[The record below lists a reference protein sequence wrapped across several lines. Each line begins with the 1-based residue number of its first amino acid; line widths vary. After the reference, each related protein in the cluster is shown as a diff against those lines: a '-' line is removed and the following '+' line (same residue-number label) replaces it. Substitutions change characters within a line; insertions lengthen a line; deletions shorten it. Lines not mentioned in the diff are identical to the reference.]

1 MFLFFLI
8 LVLFSNLLF
17 SHDIWIE
24 KVGKDFFLN
33 YGHHKHGHSQEEKLP
48 YKVENVM
55 EVKCF
60 DKDLKI
66 INVKVSKEY
75 PLKVEGD
82 CAFIY
87 ILYSSGYWTK
97 TPYGT
102 ENVPKNK
109 ANVPIESWFSYES
122 AKWIGSFTKSEP
134 ISEKL
139 EIVPL
144 NDLFSLKVGD
154 KMRFKIYFNKKP
166 ISNVP
171 VEYYG
176 KVLGVTDE
184 EGNIN
189 IKLKEKGIQL
199 INASFTEIVNA
210 EDKDKIIYG
219 TSLSFEVK

>member
-1 MFLFFLI
+1 MFLFFMV
-8 LVLFSNLLF
+8 LVLFSNFLL
-17 SHDIWIE
+17 SHNLWIE
-24 KVGKDFFLN
+24 RVGKDFIFI
-33 YGHHKHGHSQEEKLP
+33 YGHHKHVHSEEEKLP
-48 YKVENVM
+48 YKVENVL

-66 INVKVSKEY
+66 INCKVLKEY

-82 CAFIY
+82 CACIY

-109 ANVPIESWFSYES
+109 ANMPIDSWLSYES
-122 AKWIGSFTKSEP
+122 TKWIGNFIKSEP

-144 NDLFSLKVGD
+144 NNLFFLKVGD
-154 KMRFKIYFNKKP
+154 KMRFKIYFYKKP
-166 ISNVP
+166 APNVP

-189 IKLKEKGIQL
+189 IRLKEKGLQL
-199 INASFTEIVNA
+199 INASITENVKA

-219 TSLSFEVK
+219 ASLSFEVK

>member
-1 MFLFFLI
+1 MLLFFLF

-17 SHDIWIE
+17 SHDLWIE
-24 KVGKDFFLN
+24 KVGEEFFFY
-33 YGHHKHGHSQEEKLP
+33 YGHHKYGHSEEEKLP
-48 YKVENVM
+48 YKIENVL
-55 EVKCF
+55 EVNCF

-66 INVKVSKEY
+66 LNAEISKEY
-75 PLKVEGD
+75 PLKIEGN
-82 CAFIY
+82 CACIY

-109 ANVPIESWFSYES
+109 AKMPIESWFSYES
-122 AKWIGSFTKSEP
+122 VKWIGSFIKSEP

-166 ISNVP
+166 IPNVP

-189 IKLKEKGIQL
+189 IRLKENGLQVID
-199 INASFTEIVNA
+199 ASLTENVNA

-219 TSLSFEVK
+219 ASLSFEVK

>member
-1 MFLFFLI
+1 MFLFFLV
-8 LVLFSNLLF
+8 LVLFSNFLI

-24 KVGKDFFLN
+24 RVGKDFILN
-33 YGHHKHGHSQEEKLP
+33 YGHHKHGHSKEEKLP
-48 YKVENVM
+48 YKVENVL

-60 DKDLKI
+60 GKDLKI
-66 INVKVSKEY
+66 INSKVLKEY

-82 CAFIY
+82 CACIY
-87 ILYSSGYWTK
+87 ILYSSGHWTK

-109 ANVPIESWFSYES
+109 ANMPIDSWLSYES
-122 AKWIGSFTKSEP
+122 TKWIGSFTKSEP

-154 KMRFKIYFNKKP
+154 KMQLKIYFNKKP
-166 ISNVP
+166 APNVP

-176 KVLGVTDE
+176 KVLGVTDK

-189 IKLKEKGIQL
+189 IRLKEKGLQL
-199 INASFTEIVNA
+199 INASITENVKA

-219 TSLSFEVK
+219 ASLSFEVK